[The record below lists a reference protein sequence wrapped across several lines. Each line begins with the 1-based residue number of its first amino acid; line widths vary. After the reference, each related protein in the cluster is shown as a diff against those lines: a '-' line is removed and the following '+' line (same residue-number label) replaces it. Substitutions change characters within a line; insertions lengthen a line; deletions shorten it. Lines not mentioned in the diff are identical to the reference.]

1 MNEPTI
7 SLTNR
12 AVRWFLESGIQQP
25 SGGVARY
32 YHAGT
37 RTFQAVS
44 TEITGYVAATLAYL
58 HRVTG
63 DAGCLEAAVRAGRFL
78 TRVAW
83 DPALGTIPF
92 ECRPENDSRR
102 PRAYFFDAGIIA
114 RGLMTLSRSTGDKE
128 FLDAAAAC
136 GRSMAEDFRAPSGY
150 HAVLSLPDKQPLPGD
165 GGWSRGP
172 GCYQLK
178 SAMTWLESGEER
190 YTRLYEA
197 VLSGSLRT
205 HSSFLEAEP
214 ERERVMDRLHAY
226 CYFLEGLLP
235 RATRSDCAPVLRA
248 GIARVGE
255 LLREIA
261 PAFERSDVCAQL
273 LRLRIYAA
281 ALKVA
286 PIDAAL
292 AEEEAAKLRA
302 FQFSDPDPRLHGAIA
317 FGRRSSELAPFAN
330 PVSTAFSLQAL
341 EMWQQH
347 QQGAFRADTLD
358 LI

>member
-1 MNEPTI
+1 
-7 SLTNR
+7 
-12 AVRWFLESGIQQP
+12 
-25 SGGVARY
+25 
-32 YHAGT
+32 
-37 RTFQAVS
+37 
-44 TEITGYVAATLAYL
+44 
-58 HRVTG
+58 
-63 DAGCLEAAVRAGRFL
+63 
-78 TRVAW
+78 
-83 DPALGTIPF
+83 
-92 ECRPENDSRR
+92 
-102 PRAYFFDAGIIA
+102 
-114 RGLMTLSRSTGDKE
+114 
-128 FLDAAAAC
+128 
-136 GRSMAEDFRAPSGY
+136 MADDFRGPSGY

-178 SAMTWLESGEER
+178 SAMAWLESGEER
-190 YTRLYEA
+190 YTRLYET
-197 VLSGSLRT
+197 VLSDSLRT

-281 ALKVA
+281 ALEVA

-292 AEEEAAKLRA
+292 AEEEAAKIRS
-302 FQFSDPDPRLHGAIA
+302 FQFGDPDPRLDGAIA
-317 FGRRSSELAPFAN
+317 FGRRASGRAPFAN

>member
-1 MNEPTI
+1 M
-7 SLTNR
+7 
-12 AVRWFLESGIQQP
+12 
-25 SGGVARY
+25 
-32 YHAGT
+32 
-37 RTFQAVS
+37 
-44 TEITGYVAATLAYL
+44 
-58 HRVTG
+58 
-63 DAGCLEAAVRAGRFL
+63 
-78 TRVAW
+78 AW
-83 DPALGTIPF
+83 QPALGTIPY
-92 ECRPENDSRR
+92 EYRPENESLR
-102 PRAYFFDAGIIA
+102 PPAYFFDAGIIA
-114 RGLMTLSRSTGDKE
+114 RGLMALSRATGDKE
-128 FLDAAAAC
+128 FLDVAAAC
-136 GRSMAEDFRAPSGY
+136 GRSMAEDFRGPSGY
-150 HAVLSLPDKQPLPGD
+150 HAVLSLPDKRPLPGD
-165 GGWSRGP
+165 GRWSRGP

-178 SAMTWLESGEER
+178 SAMAWLEFGEEP
-190 YTRLYEA
+190 YTHLYES
-197 VLSGSLRT
+197 VLADSLCT
-205 HSSFLEAEP
+205 HSSFLQTEP

-235 RATRSDCAPVLRA
+235 RATRSDCAPVLCE

-286 PIDAAL
+286 PLDARL

-302 FQFSDPDPRLHGAIA
+302 CQFGAPDPRLYGAIA
-317 FGRRSSELAPFAN
+317 FGRRASELAPFAN

-341 EMWQQH
+341 EMWQRH